1 MKTGAES
8 LFSFSI
14 EEEKLPKKIQFC
26 PLTCCACFEREWEA
40 KGKGR
45 KRTGLPRVAH
55 REWRYKVNLKTKYA
69 AGV

>member
-1 MKTGAES
+1 METGAEPLRS
-8 LFSFSI
+8 LYSGR
-14 EEEKLPKKIQFC
+14 ETAKKIKLR

-40 KGKGR
+40 EGKGR
-45 KRTGLPRVAH
+45 RRTGLPRVAH